1 MSGMRGA
8 PVCGRGIFGK
18 GLRLLSVAAVL
29 GAALLGSEAF
39 AGSST
44 GVAPGRY
51 AIREGHNFYNYHT
64 FSCAGQ
70 SAFYCG
76 YLDENLLTSAE
87 KALLEDAGS
96 VIGDLTVQK
105 SEKGDNYA
113 VSGNFYL
120 SRVCTLSTA
129 DRMED
134 TGRYISVPC
143 SLDAASGELSCVFRV
158 DYDIPSGISFRMKQ
172 NPDRS
177 LSLKLE
183 TQEPDLPQNYIDCMN
198 EMSSRKLFP
207 ESQKD
212 YEDNMFMSARM
223 RYLRNDGE
231 LNAKWKELPKE
242 RRKELLPAQRK
253 WIKSRDS
260 FCGPIDT
267 KKDRMKLL
275 SIYECHAALTEK
287 RTYELH

>member
-1 MSGMRGA
+1 MSGTRAASDWSRGF
-8 PVCGRGIFGK
+8 FGK
-18 GLRLLSVAAVL
+18 GRGLLSVTAVL
-29 GAALLGSEAF
+29 CAALFGAEAP
-39 AGSST
+39 AGDNP
-44 GVAPGRY
+44 GVEPGRY
-51 AIREGHNFYNYHT
+51 AIREGNNFYNYHT

-76 YLDENLLTSAE
+76 YLDENLLTPSE

-96 VIGDLTVQK
+96 VVGDLTVQK

-129 DRMED
+129 DKAED

-158 DYDIPSGISFRMKQ
+158 DYDIPSGITFRMKQ
-172 NPDRS
+172 NSDRS

-198 EMSSRKLFP
+198 EMSSRKLIK
-207 ESQKD
+207 ESQQE

-253 WIKSRDS
+253 WIKTRDS
-260 FCGPIDT
+260 FCGPVDT
-267 KKDRMKLL
+267 KKDRTKLM

-287 RTYELH
+287 RTWELD